1 MVDFPTKR
9 SATEDK
15 VLGSATGPKPYN
27 QYVHRLPAKSRE
39 PRLSLGLASVDD
51 EVTTR
56 LQNVPREIRK
66 SVTEGYRT
74 PNILPRPG
82 DKDVP
87 LWRSHRD
94 DVVWTLDLISP
105 EAVREKE
112 LRPLYERLE
121 RAGPE
126 NGDGKALFSLPSF
139 PGPSGERKRRIER
152 ETSPS
157 SSAGNSPVLSPTHAG
172 MELELE
178 ALAEDVDMDMDD
190 VPVPLPAPAVVG
202 REIRPRPRRSMKN
215 VQSAPAGGLRF
226 GGGTWPEPGR
236 ADLPDVDDE
245 PWKEVDFSSFANKP
259 PE

>member
-1 MVDFPTKR
+1 MVDFPAKR

-15 VLGSATGPKPYN
+15 VLPSTSGDKPYN
-27 QYVHRLPAKSRE
+27 Q
-39 PRLSLGLASVDD
+39 GSVDD

-74 PNILPRPG
+74 PLALPRPA
-82 DKDVP
+82 DKDLP
-87 LWRSHRD
+87 IFRSHRD
-94 DVVWTLDLISP
+94 DLVWTLDLISP
-105 EAVREKE
+105 QTVREKE

-126 NGDGKALFSLPSF
+126 AAGEGKLFAMPGF
-139 PGPSGERKRRIER
+139 PGRSGEKKRRMER

-157 SSAGNSPVLSPTHAG
+157 SSAGNSPVMSPVGGG
-172 MELELE
+172 MELD
-178 ALAEDVDMDMDD
+178 ALAGEDLDVDMDA
-190 VPVPLPAPAVVG
+190 PVPLPAPALLTPQVQAPLGREG

-215 VQSAPAGGLRF
+215 VQSAPAGGLKF
-226 GGGTWPEPGR
+226 GGGSWPPAGEGQTGL
-236 ADLPDVDDE
+236 ADVDDE
-245 PWKEVDFSSFANKP
+245 PWREVDFSAFAQQV